1 MDRKGNTLFKVISL
15 VLLLGITANI
25 MVVVFGGTDGSVAA
39 AVFSMVSTLL
49 SLVQYVLYL
58 SYLGKAK
65 KMLAEN

>member
-1 MDRKGNTLFKVISL
+1 
-15 VLLLGITANI
+15 